1 MLIQC
6 PSCRARAK
14 LSDDHEGA
22 KVRCA
27 ECGRVYVAR
36 PAGSKGPTRSAPN
49 TGLMI
54 GAFVGVLALIVVIFI
69 VKSSGSDAPVTKAA
83 PVVEAPPPAPIDFG
97 WRSELVQGVVALHN
111 AAAALDRER
120 VKTMLHGPRIWERE
134 HTDEAGVRD
143 PAAPQF
149 AALPPHERA
158 DAMERWA
165 EDLVAGAS
173 KEVVADWLPYD
184 GEALDVG
191 DEEAV
196 VRVAVKPRAGGIE
209 NRWVEWRLAKDGN
222 RFKAWRWER
231 WVSPD
236 EVKAEKRQKG
246 YEKVTLSDGSIVHE
260 RAPEPLG
267 HLEDTPDELRTRI
280 DALVATM
287 LDLELTKEG
296 ARARRELIELGRP
309 AIPILLT
316 KFFEIPADTEENRI
330 RCNIIDQTL
339 QSITGQQFGYA
350 PGEAGSAAGT
360 TEERRDSS
368 IKQWFA
374 WWYKNQ
380 DRFTTK
386 KTEDALEGLIEL
398 NAAEKAWLERNSDE

>member
-27 ECGRVYVAR
+27 ECGRVYLAR
-36 PAGSKGPTRSAPN
+36 PAGAKGAARGTPN
-49 TGLMI
+49 TGLII
-54 GAFVGVLALIVVIFI
+54 GAFVGVLALIVVVFI
-69 VKSSGSDAPVTKAA
+69 VKSTGSETPVTKAA
-83 PVVEAPPPAPIDFG
+83 PVVAAPPPAAVDFG

-111 AAAALDRER
+111 AAHAGDRGR
-120 VKTMLHGPRIWERE
+120 VKTMLHGPAIWTRE
-134 HTDEAGVRD
+134 HTDEAGVLD
-143 PAAPQF
+143 PSAPEF
-149 AALPPHERA
+149 MALPSHERA
-158 DAMERWA
+158 AAMDRWA
-165 EDLVAGAS
+165 EELVAGAA
-173 KEVVADWLPYD
+173 KDLVAEWVPYD
-184 GEALDVG
+184 GEALEVED
-191 DEEAV
+191 DQAV

-209 NRWVEWRLAKDGN
+209 NRWVEWRLARDDG
-222 RFKAWRWER
+222 RFKAWSWER
-231 WVSPD
+231 WTSP
-236 EVKAEKRQKG
+236 EEAKAEQRPKG

-260 RAPEPLG
+260 RAPEPLE
-267 HLEDTPDELRTRI
+267 HLEDTPPELRARI
-280 DALVATM
+280 DGLVATM

-296 ARARRELIELGRP
+296 ARARRELIEIGRP

-316 KFFEIPADTEENRI
+316 RFYEIPVDTEENRI

-339 QSITGQQFGYA
+339 QSITGQHFGYA

-380 DRFTTK
+380 KRFTEK
-386 KTEDALEGLIEL
+386 KTDDALEGLIEL
-398 NAAEKAWLERNSDE
+398 DAAEKAWLERNSDD